1 MLITG
6 QELAGVKFDA
16 AMFFPAGIKQML
28 TNWRVGVPVL
38 LDDREVIQVQGD
50 IPGGGVATL
59 CFDAETGLLVRL
71 VRYIDSPVGRLVTRT
86 DYHEYR
92 EVAGA
97 KLPSR
102 WTVRWLSGRSA
113 FELTEVQPNTPVSP
127 ARFLRPAL

>member
-1 MLITG
+1 MCTIPRRSAT
-6 QELAGVKFDA
+6 FTA
-16 AMFFPAGIKQML
+16 AVRSCTSSF
-28 TNWRVGVPVL
+28 V
-38 LDDREVIQVQGD
+38 EVIQVQGD

-71 VRYIDSPVGRLVTRT
+71 VRYTDSPVGRLVTRT

-92 EVAGA
+92 EVAGV

-113 FELTEVQPNTPVSP
+113 FELTDVQPNAQIPP